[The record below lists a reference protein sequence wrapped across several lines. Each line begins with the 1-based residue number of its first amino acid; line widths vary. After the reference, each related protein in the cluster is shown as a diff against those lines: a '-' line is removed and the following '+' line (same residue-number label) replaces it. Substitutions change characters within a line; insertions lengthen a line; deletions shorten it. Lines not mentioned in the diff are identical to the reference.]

1 MLFSPQKTTNA
12 AVDNYFAA
20 LRRLESAEVR
30 HQSTLDDL
38 DQAIEARI
46 PDRITR
52 AWLAVR
58 DSENELK
65 RARGD
70 SVEAH
75 QAYWRGA
82 WLRWRPRCARW
93 RNFSHRFNRIA
104 YPAGDLQRNPAE
116 TKIAACLAEGGADD
130 IAVEVP
136 VEEPDCLLLATH
148 EGCHIRR

>member
-75 QAYWRGA
+75 QAYWRGRLA
-82 WLRWRPRCARW
+82 AMAPEVRPVAKLQPPIQP
-93 RNFSHRFNRIA
+93 HRLPCRRFATESRRDENCR
-104 YPAGDLQRNPAE
+104 
-116 TKIAACLAEGGADD
+116 
-130 IAVEVP
+130 VP
-136 VEEPDCLLLATH
+136 C
-148 EGCHIRR
+148 RRRRR